1 MSDVGLYSSD
11 IQRLRTLG
19 ELVDTVLVGA
29 SAERSEEFRRA
40 CHDLAEALTAA
51 TSKPA
56 SSLRSLYLSE
66 LLHGHQDSARASWE
80 LIIRDLS
87 QCSLGS
93 ESKQRL
99 EALARLLEIE
109 RARAAS
115 RIQTLR

>member
-29 SAERSEEFRRA
+29 TAERSEELRRA
-40 CHDLAEALTAA
+40 CHDLAEALQAA
-51 TSKPA
+51 TTKPA

-66 LLHGHQDSARASWE
+66 LLHGHQDAAGASWE
-80 LIIRDLS
+80 AVIRDLDK
-87 QCSLGS
+87 CSLANDS
-93 ESKQRL
+93 RQRL
-99 EALARLLEIE
+99 ETLARLLEIE

-115 RIQTLR
+115 RIQSLR

>member
-19 ELVDTVLVGA
+19 ELVDTVLVG
-29 SAERSEEFRRA
+29 STAERSEEFRNSCRA
-40 CHDLAEALTAA
+40 LAEALMAA
-51 TSKPA
+51 TTKPA

-66 LLHGHQDSARASWE
+66 LLHGHQDSAFASWE
-80 LIIRDLS
+80 PIIHDLS

-93 ESKQRL
+93 ETRQRL
-99 EALARLLEIE
+99 ESLARLLEME

-115 RIQTLR
+115 RIQSMR

>member
-29 SAERSEEFRRA
+29 TAERSEEFRNA
-40 CHDLAEALTAA
+40 CHDLAEALRAA
-51 TSKPA
+51 TTKPA

-66 LLHGHQDSARASWE
+66 LLHGHQDSVIASWE
-80 LIIRDLS
+80 SVIGDLT
-87 QCSLGS
+87 QCSLGN
-93 ESKQRL
+93 ESRQRL

-115 RIQTLR
+115 RIQSLR